1 MSRFTLMLVA
11 FVAHTDA
18 LVLGSATRL
27 QHRRVAMAPS
37 MGIFDSFK
45 NAFME
50 KEAFDDRSAKGASPL
65 SLSLSFQLSA
75 LMSALSFQ
83 PPSAYSRQPPTSSPA
98 SPQPRRSVA
107 AHPLPC
113 HRRWQPSTFC

>member
-27 QHRRVAMAPS
+27 QHRRVATAPS

-50 KEAFDDRSAKGASPL
+50 KEAFDDRSAKGASPR
-65 SLSLSFQLSA
+65 SA
-75 LMSALSFQ
+75 SAFSYQ
-83 PPSAYSRQPPTSSPA
+83 PSCQPSAFSPPAPTA
-98 SPQPRRSVA
+98 VSPQPPA
-107 AHPLPC
+107 LP
-113 HRRWQPSTFC
+113 HLSLGAV

>member
-1 MSRFTLMLVA
+1 MFRFSPHAFAESSMSRFLMLVT

-37 MGIFDSFK
+37 MGLFDSFK

-50 KEAFDDRSAKGASPL
+50 KEEFDDRSAKGASPL
-65 SLSLSFQLSA
+65 LLSLSFQLSA
-75 LMSALSFQ
+75 LMSAISFQ
-83 PPSAYSRQPPTSSPA
+83 PPAPTA
-98 SPQPRRSVA
+98 VSPQPPA
-107 AHPLPC
+107 LP
-113 HRRWQPSTFC
+113 RLSLGAV